1 MAIWGGKTLPK
12 ELGTCKDTQE
22 AHRNTYDH
30 LVSLEFTGILNGHKG
45 VEEGASLV
53 AWAQR
58 EGGKE
63 REKRIHTREGSTST
77 GSPERNSRHRQR
89 DWTASEAESTE
100 GEESLWLGRGLEA
113 FF

>member
-1 MAIWGGKTLPK
+1 MAIRGCETLSK
-12 ELGTCKDTQE
+12 ELRTYKNVQGTQ
-22 AHRNTYDH
+22 RNTYDH
-30 LVSLEFTGILNGHKG
+30 LVSLEFTGILNWHKG

-77 GSPERNSRHRQR
+77 GSPEDRRRGTA
-89 DWTASEAESTE
+89 DASEIGSPVK
-100 GEESLWLGRGLEA
+100 
-113 FF
+113 